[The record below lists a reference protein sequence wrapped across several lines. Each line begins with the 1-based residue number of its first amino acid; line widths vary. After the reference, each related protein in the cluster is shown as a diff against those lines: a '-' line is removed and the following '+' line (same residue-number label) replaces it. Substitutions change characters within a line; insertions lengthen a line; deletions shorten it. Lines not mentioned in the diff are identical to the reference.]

1 MAKVHI
7 RTIELKVTTNNG
19 AQTVAVTAVNYYRTD
34 AELAASNPFPLTATA
49 SESGTALGTAVAS
62 PYDVYL
68 GELMPPPSRIRIT
81 ATINA

>member
-7 RTIELKVTTNNG
+7 RTVELKVTTNNG
-19 AQTVAVTAVNYYRTD
+19 AQTVAVTGVNYYRTD
-34 AELAASNPFPLTATA
+34 AELAASNPFVLAATA

-81 ATINA
+81 ATIQA

>member
-7 RTIELKVTTNNG
+7 RTLELLVTTNNG
-19 AQTVAVTAVNYYRTD
+19 AQTVAVTKVNYYRDDSQISAANPFT
-34 AELAASNPFPLTATA
+34 LAATAT
-49 SESGTALGTAVAS
+49 EGGTALGTAVAS

-68 GELMPPPSRIRIT
+68 GELVPPPSRIRIT

>member
-19 AQTVAVTAVNYYRTD
+19 AQTVAVTGVNYYRTD
-34 AELAASNPFPLTATA
+34 AELAAANPFPLAATAT
-49 SESGTALGTAVAS
+49 ETGTALGTAIAS

-81 ATINA
+81 ATISA